1 MADNL
6 NSTSSNGLLNSL
18 GGMTRS
24 TPNIVPQRVNPSGG
38 GLLNNN
44 VNSTSLANVNLQRQQ
59 TNTNQVDT
67 RLMSSLNINID
78 KLSMKFDESIKT
90 QTTELK
96 NSLGDIRKSIT
107 EGFESVTNLMSQLFQ
122 DRTAL
127 LQEQMAIQE
136 KLSEHEQ
143 YFNGFISTFIS
154 KKFKSL
160 TDSVN
165 LISLKDVKETIV
177 RFTTQNDKIAKFLE
191 LTPLSYLKP
200 TAKLAPFTEELSD
213 AIKSSAKSMAEVSA
227 YIQSQYKLNQE
238 ILDKVTKPQMKIM
251 VNYLKQNNMLIK
263 HASDSTK
270 YLASIYQMLHYNFKE
285 KPEKELRQEQT
296 KLRNAQSSLNTIEYK
311 RTHGQT
317 LSPSDRKNAQKYQT
331 QINESQKKIRDIR
344 SDQSKIFDTKIKLD
358 KKPNY
363 NVKEFSKLSGTIDN
377 LVQQLRQNVISVD
390 NNTSEIQKAVS
401 ASDIFKKIGLS
412 LLNPMTWGKLI
423 FGSPITKLMKYMFY
437 YNIAKTGIDWGRK
450 GLNYVKGIELPV
462 KRENG
467 TPYTVGSILGS
478 GYNAVK
484 KYAIDPLL
492 SGIKSIFKWMLGEE
506 WFTKVSS
513 TLTTIKD
520 SISTVWDAMFGSE
533 IEQANGRKK
542 IGEFLSEYIQ
552 KGVAVLTKTL
562 LQVASLYTGIK
573 ALQNPDKLKD
583 AFSKVGLTKVVEKT
597 RGLIGLNQ
605 DQRIIRDAQLQGMAK
620 MAHDEYGTLHNV
632 QIKDGKVLVEVPK
645 EASRFRSVNF
655 LREKFGFNTTMK
667 EYAPNR
673 DGEYYKKYATYDNQ
687 GKMVAPEEN
696 FGKKAYYKSKGFDIN
711 DPNIHQN
718 DRAVLDANFEQQRNS
733 IKPNLMQRAWT
744 GAKNLPFIGKG
755 FGVLGSVFRGLGAF
769 ASGLQAVL
777 GPIFLVVSAFK
788 VVAMVINGIT
798 SIYDKFAGKSKDPTS
813 SIIGGVGNMVG
824 SWLGSFFKTTG
835 SVIKK
840 VVLGIPS
847 IMLGVTKG
855 VWGFIVSEGP
865 KLIKSSFKFLIV
877 DLPIAFLKVITWPF
891 KWIWNTFKR
900 WWDDKDKAE
909 KEAKKNIRKKL
920 GASADETGWLKGM
933 AVSFANGIAD
943 VVGAQR
949 PYQLTD
955 DDKVYN
961 LVRKSVYTDL
971 SQHNNVE
978 ELIKS
983 GYIAHLDKVAQYTE
997 EAGLQDGFTR
1007 LSETL
1012 KGITETYQKDK
1023 TKGANQFKE
1032 FLAQIREIKDDQ
1044 ILFTE
1049 DFQNHMDTVYKGL
1062 SRSIERQNLTS
1073 DQIKNLYMEKIRDQM
1088 NVIDPEYLKNK
1099 NKSQDKLPKPEN
1111 PSQQEDNNYNGASI
1125 GALAQYF
1132 QSGKFQKFIKDS
1144 ITALGD
1150 KIKAGWEFLKNQDYK
1165 KMFSSAMEVFGG
1177 VSGSIMNTLFGQ
1189 EKANQWID
1197 SAMAYADSHGY
1208 TYAKSFLKGAKNSLL
1223 DYAKQIAENTGKLVE
1238 QTSGGGSSGS
1248 GNGVS
1253 LPGGGGASLGGIIGQ
1268 SELAKS
1274 NITGSPSNL
1283 IPEENSSAKIV
1294 MSNSHRVNANKVFN
1308 ILSNGKSLYD
1318 SNGNVNINED
1328 NAMLGFASTYTREGG
1343 VAINKRE
1350 ILPGTKLKKGVN
1362 DFFWSKAG
1370 IYAAYLPKYVN
1381 GNGGKSAE
1389 SLGISSEIVAKVR
1402 SIVGNSDQV
1411 ITNFNDPKLQQLN
1424 NEILANPKYK
1434 NDWIK
1439 LAYKVYKNN
1448 YYTHYKDWPYP
1459 TNVLLAD
1466 RQYQAGAKTFDIA
1479 YAAEKLGYQ
1488 PSNKIIK
1495 KLKSSKGRY
1504 LYTVYP
1510 EVTQF
1515 VLNKAKEDPYGVG
1528 ELLLTGRLLTP
1539 DWKGTTYRNHGD
1551 VIAKVYGYS
1560 RKGVE
1565 YFHKKSKKHY
1575 TVAKSSTNTSG
1586 KQEVLPAAS
1595 QVNATQDT
1603 VQSPSALADKPA
1615 SEPVKSQT
1623 PVANKPTS
1631 EPVKPQAPVANKPTS
1646 EPAKPQ
1652 TPTPNSPSTQSSQN
1666 SDLLDNEHIT
1676 FSGKLNANNQ
1686 YELSSTFDK
1695 PDISLLDVSND
1706 SDWDNIIDISTIKNL
1721 GETMGFKGEALF
1733 KFMKDQYL
1741 STSTSL
1747 NRRAKASALDNI
1759 ENLYNSDKLMTSI
1772 IPGSKFIQGS
1782 KSPYKYASVV
1792 KKLQARKLTAQKA
1805 KEFLTSKELTD
1816 AQKGDLKEYINI
1828 LTQLL
1833 GIVVQDHGKSDDR
1846 AIQLTNVINQL
1857 SKRQETVVQNRPS
1870 GLHNLGKRLA
1880 KEAKKNSLSKAS

>member
-1 MADNL
+1 LADNL
-6 NSTSSNGLLNSL
+6 NSTSSHGLLNSL

-78 KLSMKFDESIKT
+78 KLSIKFDESIKT

-227 YIQSQYKLNQE
+227 YIQSQYQLNQE
-238 ILDKVTKPQMKIM
+238 ILDQVTKPQMKIM

-296 KLRNAQSSLNTIEYK
+296 KLNNAQSSLKTINDKIRY
-311 RTHGQT
+311 GQT

-331 QINESQKKIRDIR
+331 QIEESTKKISDIR
-344 SDQSKIFDTKIKLD
+344 TDKSKIFDTKIKLD

-423 FGSPITKLMKYMFY
+423 FGSPITKLMKYIFY

-450 GLNYVKGIELPV
+450 GLNYVKGIELPI

-467 TPYTVGSILGS
+467 TPYTIGSVFGS

-520 SISTVWDAMFGSE
+520 SISTVWNAMFGSE
-533 IEQANGRKK
+533 IEQAQGRKR

-667 EYAPNR
+667 EYVPNR

-687 GKMVAPEEN
+687 GNMVATPEAY
-696 FGKKAYYKSKGFDIN
+696 FGREAYYKSKGFDIN
-711 DPNIHQN
+711 DPNIHKN
-718 DRAVLDANFEQQRNS
+718 DRAVLDANFDQQRNS

-798 SIYDKFAGKSKDPTS
+798 SIYDKFAGKSKDPGGAITS
-813 SIIGGVGNMVG
+813 GMAKMVG
-824 SWLGSFFKTTG
+824 SWLKSFFTTTG
-835 SVIKK
+835 SVLKK
-840 VVLGIPS
+840 VFTAIPS
-847 IMLGVTKG
+847 IFLGAFQGVWKFIRREGPGLVVSSLKASIWLFKTVIWEPIKWLGAKIKMGLEWLGSKLTFGRWKPEWMKDPTKVAIEKHKFDNGGIFNKNPYLYTAAASIDLEQLKNLDPTKIKDSLIYHQIKDITENNRSKLDSDLVEGYELLLERLDQVHSGAIKLPELIEDLNTNIKNNQLGFNEELVKSAMIASGVTRA
-855 VWGFIVSEGP
+855 EEQNA
-865 KLIKSSFKFLIV
+865 LIKSINKDGKESFKSGVV
-877 DLPIAFLKVITWPF
+877 DILKKAFSESVKDAT
-891 KWIWNTFKR
+891 KEY
-900 WWDDKDKAE
+900 KDKNNKPPE
-909 KEAKKNIRKKL
+909 NGEGSGNNNTNNDL
-920 GASADETGWLKGM
+920 SGASLG
-933 AVSFANGIAD
+933 S
-943 VVGAQR
+943 
-949 PYQLTD
+949 
-955 DDKVYN
+955 
-961 LVRKSVYTDL
+961 
-971 SQHNNVE
+971 
-978 ELIKS
+978 
-983 GYIAHLDKVAQYTE
+983 
-997 EAGLQDGFTR
+997 
-1007 LSETL
+1007 
-1012 KGITETYQKDK
+1012 
-1023 TKGANQFKE
+1023 
-1032 FLAQIREIKDDQ
+1032 LAQW
-1044 ILFTE
+1044 
-1049 DFQNHMDTVYKGL
+1049 
-1062 SRSIERQNLTS
+1062 
-1073 DQIKNLYMEKIRDQM
+1073 
-1088 NVIDPEYLKNK
+1088 
-1099 NKSQDKLPKPEN
+1099 
-1111 PSQQEDNNYNGASI
+1111 
-1125 GALAQYF
+1125 F
-1132 QSGKFQKFIKDS
+1132 QSGKFKKFITES
-1144 ITALGD
+1144 INTLGE

-1177 VSGSIMNTLFGQ
+1177 VSGSIINTLFGQ

-1238 QTSGGGSSGS
+1238 QTSDGGSSGS

-1294 MSNSHRVNANKVFN
+1294 MSNSHRVNANRVFN

-1350 ILPGTKLKKGVN
+1350 ILPGTKLQKGVN

-1411 ITNFNDPKLQQLN
+1411 ITNFNDPKLQRLN
-1424 NEILANPKYK
+1424 HEILDNPKYK

-1479 YAAEKLGYQ
+1479 YASEKLGYQ

-1495 KLKSSKGRY
+1495 KLKSSNGRY

-1595 QVNATQDT
+1595 QVNAKQDT
-1603 VQSPSALADKPA
+1603 VQSPSALADKP
-1615 SEPVKSQT
+1615 
-1623 PVANKPTS
+1623 TS
-1631 EPVKPQAPVANKPTS
+1631 EPVKPQTPVADKPTS

-1666 SDLLDNEHIT
+1666 SDLLDNEYIT

-1706 SDWDNIIDISTIKNL
+1706 SDWGNIVDISTIKNL
-1721 GETMGFKGEALF
+1721 GETMGFKGNALF

-1741 STSTSL
+1741 STRTSL

-1782 KSPYKYASVV
+1782 KSPYKYANVV